1 MTINL
6 IPPKL
11 KKEKEINK
19 ISRLFFAAFF
29 IVNAI
34 IAIGAIGL
42 MSLNQ
47 LSQMELESS
56 NNKIAEQEKLLAS
69 LEETSKKVES
79 MNQKLEDINK
89 INKEKTSWSQIITEI
104 AKDTPEKLQIKSLSA
119 TNNNNSKINLT
130 GSASSRR
137 DIALFKEKLENSN
150 YFENV
155 IFSTSS
161 FTQETEDFNFNL
173 SCELKKQ

>member
-19 ISRLFFAAFF
+19 ISRLFFMAFF

-34 IAIGAIGL
+34 IAIGAVGII
-42 MSLNQ
+42 SLNQ
-47 LSQMELESS
+47 LSQIELNSTNS
-56 NNKIAEQEKLLAS
+56 KIAEQEKTLAN
-69 LEETSKKVES
+69 LEDTSKKVKS
-79 MNQKLEDINK
+79 MNEKLEDINA

-119 TNNNNSKINLT
+119 TNNNNKINLT

-150 YFENV
+150 YFDNV
-155 IFSTSS
+155 VFSTSS
-161 FTQETEDFNFNL
+161 FTAETEDFNFNL
-173 SCELKKQ
+173 SCELKKS